1 MARSTVS
8 PFSEHEIAL
17 LKTFA
22 DQAAIAIQNAR
33 MFNETKEA
41 LERQTA
47 TANVL
52 KAISRST
59 FDLGAVLETLISTAA
74 RLCRASLGVIFK
86 IEGDVCRPA
95 GLFGA
100 TPALIEHLAAHP
112 PLLSDQVSLT
122 SRAVTGRQA
131 IQVEDALTDL
141 EYGRKDVQQVGG
153 YRTLLAV
160 PIMREGDAIG
170 VLTLGRT
177 YVQAYNEKEIDL
189 VTSFAD
195 QAAIAME
202 NVRLFNETQEA
213 LERQTATAEILKV
226 ISSSPTAVQPV
237 FEAIVSTAVSLI
249 ACDKAFLLRCDGN
262 TYAHAAGASHDGL
275 IADIAGT
282 SFPVDPA
289 ANFPSRVIVD
299 KAMLH
304 LPDWSTIELPEHE
317 QRIYASG
324 NVGATLMLPLMRQD
338 ICIGVLALGRA
349 RAGAF
354 SEKEIAL
361 AESFCDQAVIAIENA
376 RLFNET
382 QEALEQQTA
391 TAEVLA
397 GHLQIHL

>member
-1 MARSTVS
+1 VISKSVADAQPVFEKITESCQRLFNGAVVGINVVRPDGLIDLAAYVGPREAEFRVMYPVRLDQSGTGLAIRERRVVHFPDALVEGDVPSALRRGAELIGARSAVFAPLVWETGPS
-8 PFSEHEIAL
+8 APSGGQEHGFSVLDQEIAL

-22 DQAAIAIQNAR
+22 DQAVIAIQNAR

-74 RLCRASLGVIFK
+74 RLCHASLGVIFK

-100 TPALIEHLAAHP
+100 TPALIEHLAAYP

-122 SRAVTGRQA
+122 SRAVAAGQA
-131 IQVEDALTDL
+131 VQVEDTQNDPS
-141 EYGRKDVQQVGG
+141 YGRKDVQEVGG

-160 PIMREGDAIG
+160 PIMREGDPIG

-213 LERQTATAEILKV
+213 LERETATAEILRV
-226 ISSSPTAVQPV
+226 ISQSPTDVRPV
-237 FEAIVSTAVSLI
+237 FNDRGHGGETDYERFGIL
-249 ACDKAFLLRCDGN
+249 D
-262 TYAHAAGASHDGL
+262 
-275 IADIAGT
+275 
-282 SFPVDPA
+282 
-289 ANFPSRVIVD
+289 
-299 KAMLH
+299 AM
-304 LPDWSTIELPEHE
+304 
-317 QRIYASG
+317 
-324 NVGATLMLPLMRQD
+324 
-338 ICIGVLALGRA
+338 
-349 RAGAF
+349 
-354 SEKEIAL
+354 
-361 AESFCDQAVIAIENA
+361 
-376 RLFNET
+376 
-382 QEALEQQTA
+382 
-391 TAEVLA
+391 
-397 GHLQIHL
+397 